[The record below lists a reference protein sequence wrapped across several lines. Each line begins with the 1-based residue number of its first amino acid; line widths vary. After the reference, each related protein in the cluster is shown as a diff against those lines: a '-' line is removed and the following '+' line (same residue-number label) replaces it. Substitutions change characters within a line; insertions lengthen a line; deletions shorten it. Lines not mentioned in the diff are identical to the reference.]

1 MSDPPWSK
9 PPSSYHNLFM
19 KQQVVEAE
27 AKERRDGDVGSRVWE
42 GRAGKTSENGEE
54 RRELLQWRTRWMLMA
69 MERGSQGVLNKPVT
83 VWQSH
88 YRGAEMAHGLLGTLS
103 SSLDPAS

>member
-1 MSDPPWSK
+1 
-9 PPSSYHNLFM
+9 
-19 KQQVVEAE
+19 
-27 AKERRDGDVGSRVWE
+27 
-42 GRAGKTSENGEE
+42 
-54 RRELLQWRTRWMLMA
+54 MLMA

-88 YRGAEMAHGLLGTLS
+88 YREAEMAHGLLGTLS